1 MLISEAIDKVK
12 KYYRGTVGG
21 KPIDPNTTRDK
32 VLWGNTD
39 QELKAVVTC
48 IYPSIDVIKKAIEL
62 NANLIISHEACF
74 WNHGDHT
81 DWLADNETFKQK
93 TALLDSAN
101 ICVWRNHDY
110 IHSCM
115 QLEDGSYTDG
125 IFYGFMK
132 KFGWDEY
139 LIGDIARPVKFEIPT
154 TTIDELTKLIKD
166 KLDLNGIKVMG
177 SLNSKDTRV
186 WVCGHI
192 DGRNDNNI
200 LKEMEENNFD
210 TLITL
215 ECTDYTVTEYV
226 RDSTMLGRDKTI
238 IALGHFNQEEPGM
251 EYMVEYL
258 PKILGDDIP
267 YTFVKTTDMF
277 VFQK

>member
-1 MLISEAIDKVK
+1 MLIAEAIEKVK
-12 KYYRGTVGG
+12 GFYRGTYKGQ
-21 KPIDPNTTRDK
+21 KIDMNTTRDK
-32 VLWGNTD
+32 VLWGDIN
-39 QELKAVVTC
+39 QELKGVVTC
-48 IYPSIDVIKKAIEL
+48 IYPSVDVIKKAIEL

-81 DWLADNETFKQK
+81 EWLKDNETFKQK

-101 ICVWRNHDY
+101 ICVWRNHDF

-115 QLEDGSYTDG
+115 NVDGQYTDG

-132 KFGWDEY
+132 KFGWDNY
-139 LIGDIARPVKFEIPT
+139 LIGDFERPVQFELPKMKVS
-154 TTIDELTKLIKD
+154 ELTKLLKD
-166 KLDLNGIKVMG
+166 TLGLNGIKVMG
-177 SLNSKDTRV
+177 SMDNEASRV

-192 DGRNDNNI
+192 DGRQDNEI
-200 LKEMEENNFD
+200 LRVMEEENFD

-215 ECTDYTVTEYV
+215 ECTDYTVAEYV
-226 RDSTMLGRDKTI
+226 RDSSMLGRNKTI

-251 EYMVEYL
+251 EYMLNYL
-258 PKILGDDIP
+258 PEILGTDIS

-277 VFQK
+277 EFQK